1 MWGLVWLACLVIG
14 YATASGGCA
23 TTMGAT
29 TPDGERSEREF
40 KLAAALRSEGQT
52 ASAIE
57 HLHMALELNSNNAE
71 AHLLLGFIQMERR
84 DYQKA
89 QKDLSTAIKLLEKQ
103 KRGGSTLAEA
113 RNIYGLCLIELERY
127 EDAIVVLRQSATD
140 ELNKAPH
147 LAWGNLALAQLKLGE
162 YQEVVKST
170 MEAVRIQPRFCVG
183 YYTMGRALWHLQQLK
198 DAEHALDSA
207 INADPSCASS
217 TQLQGAWRLR
227 GEVRARLGHRQD
239 AIADLEQCVELD
251 PYSNDG
257 RMCQS
262 LLEASR

>member
-1 MWGLVWLACLVIG
+1 MWGLVWLACLVMG
-14 YATASGGCA
+14 CVPASG
-23 TTMGAT
+23 TT
-29 TPDGERSEREF
+29 TPDDDRSDREF

-57 HLHMALELNSNNAE
+57 HLHISLELNPDNAE

-84 DYQKA
+84 DYEKA
-89 QKDLSTAIKLLEKQ
+89 EKDLRTAIKLLEKQ

-127 EDAIVVLRQSATD
+127 EDAIVVLRQSAID
-140 ELNKAPH
+140 ELNRAPH
-147 LAWGNLALAQLKLGE
+147 LAWGNLGLAQFHMGE
-162 YQEVVKST
+162 YQETVKST

-183 YYTMGRALWHLQQLK
+183 YYTMARAMWHLQQLK
-198 DAEHALDSA
+198 DAERALVSA
-207 INADPSCASS
+207 LGADESCAKSV
-217 TQLQGAWRLR
+217 QLQGAWRLR

-262 LLEASR
+262 LLEASQ